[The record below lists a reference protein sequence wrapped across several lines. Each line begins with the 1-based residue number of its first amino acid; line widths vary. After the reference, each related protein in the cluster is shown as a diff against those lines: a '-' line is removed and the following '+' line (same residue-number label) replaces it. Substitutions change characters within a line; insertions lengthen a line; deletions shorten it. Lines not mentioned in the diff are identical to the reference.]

1 MRFFRAG
8 WLGLALVAVSSSAP
22 PQQKTKKADVQ
33 VIETKAVR
41 DGPNITVDGRVR
53 VTTEKGVR
61 GLVLVFDFRS
71 PEKAVITSQ
80 TTVVDDGVMDTGKE
94 GSFHAEMADSVRAVS
109 YVVRATDMHERELH
123 VANPGPFP
131 IE

>member
-1 MRFFRAG
+1 VA
-8 WLGLALVAVSSSAP
+8 LLAALLSAVA
-22 PQQKTKKADVQ
+22 QQKTKKVDVQ
-33 VIETKAVR
+33 VLETKAVR

-53 VTTEKGVR
+53 VATDKGVH
-61 GLVLVFDFRS
+61 GLVIVFDFRS

-80 TTVVDDGVMDTGKE
+80 TTVVDDGNMELGKE

-123 VANPGPFP
+123 VANAGPFP